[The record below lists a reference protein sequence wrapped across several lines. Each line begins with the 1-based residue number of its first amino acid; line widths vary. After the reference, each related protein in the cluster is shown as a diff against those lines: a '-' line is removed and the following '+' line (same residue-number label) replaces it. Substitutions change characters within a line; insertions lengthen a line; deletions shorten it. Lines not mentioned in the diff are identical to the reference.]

1 MPITYCLPQHWLY
14 AEEQV
19 ETHRRVLLLLWPN
32 KRNILVPRGSQLI
45 NHWSFWI
52 HPTVNINQIHLALWN
67 VLTILSPPANWE
79 PMRYS
84 HSNRYP
90 SLFSVRFDSV
100 AEDKHVSIQGT
111 YSSTSAL
118 ALFAFLARGYVDTR
132 TRGRGRT
139 GTPTTVSMQCSW
151 PTKLLLYTFSSWRL
165 NMYEPHSVSRR
176 IRRSRDEEWCWEYLQ
191 GYSLSRWSS
200 ELQIIRP

>member
-1 MPITYCLPQHWLY
+1 MPITYYLPQHWLY
-14 AEEQV
+14 AEEEV
-19 ETHRRVLLLLWPN
+19 EIDRRVLLLLWPN

-132 TRGRGRT
+132 TRGRT
-139 GTPTTVSMQCSW
+139 GTDRDTYYSFDAVQLTNEVVLVHVFVLEAKYVRTAFGQQKNSPQQG
-151 PTKLLLYTFSSWRL
+151 
-165 NMYEPHSVSRR
+165 RR
-176 IRRSRDEEWCWEYLQ
+176 MMLGIFTRVLVEQVE
-191 GYSLSRWSS
+191 
-200 ELQIIRP
+200 